1 VPSKA
6 AAGHSSSSSRRHSN
20 ATAAAAGNLA
30 VDSRT
35 SNTADDADAALVDLL
50 LLSGDTVFPG
60 SCGRLD
66 LPGSD
71 PGIMYDSLR
80 ILAALPG
87 ALPVY
92 PGHSYGGSS
101 STIGREKETGLL
113 RDDISRA
120 QWMRMMAR

>member
-6 AAGHSSSSSRRHSN
+6 AAGHSSSSSRRQTN

-35 SNTADDADAALVDLL
+35 SNTADDADTALVDLL

-80 ILAALPG
+80 TLAALPD

-101 STIGREKETGLL
+101 STIGREKATGLL
-113 RDDISRA
+113 RDDISRT